1 MRRFDLAIERF
12 DLAAPFVISRGAK
25 TQAVVVT
32 VKLSDGEASGHGEC
46 VPYARYGETPE
57 SVLAALEAV
66 RASVE
71 AGLDRQALQELLPAG
86 AARNALDC
94 ALWDLDAKLYGV
106 PAFQL
111 AGLHRM
117 SPVTTAYTISVG
129 DPAQMAAA
137 ALAEAGR
144 PILKVKLAGDGD
156 RDRIA
161 AVREAAPEAEL
172 IVDANE
178 AYDETGL
185 PALFEACL
193 ASDVRMIEQPLP
205 EGRDGVLRHRPTAI
219 PICADESVHQ
229 IDDLEALCDRYD
241 SVNIKLDKTGG
252 LTHAIAMAARAQEL
266 GLSIVV
272 GSMVGSSLS
281 MAPAM
286 LLAPMARFVDLD
298 GPLLLRDDR
307 VPGLRFEGS
316 ILFPPEPKLWG

>member
-178 AYDETGL
+178 AYDEPGL

-193 ASDVRMIEQPLP
+193 AADVRMIEQPLP

-219 PICADESVHQ
+219 PICADESVHR

-307 VPGLRFEGS
+307 VPGLRCQGS